1 MRAQRAG
8 DEAKSADKEDQH
20 DEGVE
25 KTSGAKIDVH
35 VGENA
40 RENEERTCKS
50 ENPAGCA
57 ATVPEEQTHA
67 EKHGDQGDAES
78 VRAEKA
84 PKGTDNADLIG
95 QEVAPQAT
103 HDDADQ
109 EMAQAAG
116 SATDVAEGTVFHGGR
131 IAEGPGAFSARLHD

>member
-35 VGENA
+35 VGEHA

-116 SATDVAEGTVFHGGR
+116 SATDIAEGTVFHWWQDSRGLVGVLGKIR
-131 IAEGPGAFSARLHD
+131 

>member
-1 MRAQRAG
+1 MRAQGAG

-35 VGENA
+35 VGEHA

-95 QEVAPQAT
+95 QEVAPRQLMMMPIRKWPRPPGVPPT
-103 HDDADQ
+103 SLK
-109 EMAQAAG
+109 ERF
-116 SATDVAEGTVFHGGR
+116 SIGGR
-131 IAEGPGAFSARLHD
+131 IAEGSWAFSARFDD

>member
-1 MRAQRAG
+1 MSVFVEVYLYIVFVLGFFFFFKQKTAYEIVSGDWSSDVCSSDLREGEKFPKILGGCRQGARSGRRMRAQRAG

-50 ENPAGCA
+50 ENP
-57 ATVPEEQTHA
+57 
-67 EKHGDQGDAES
+67 
-78 VRAEKA
+78 
-84 PKGTDNADLIG
+84 
-95 QEVAPQAT
+95 
-103 HDDADQ
+103 
-109 EMAQAAG
+109 
-116 SATDVAEGTVFHGGR
+116 
-131 IAEGPGAFSARLHD
+131 